1 MSMPQGGESRLPQ
14 ETGGQAEASAQQRQG
29 NVPGQGGTPGPD
41 SAPGQQWAGG
51 PQNQQNGT
59 PPQGG
64 MPGDQWEG
72 PMQGRPVSPVNE
84 IETRVTGR
92 RTVQYIIDAIIYG
105 IVVSILGWALNRG
118 HGGLHAI
125 LAIVWIVAV
134 IAWYVLYWA
143 WRPKTRNGQTFGMQ
157 IMGVRVISANGGP
170 ASLGQLIGRSILLVL
185 FSPISLLVGIIT
197 MWCSRYR
204 QRVGDHLAKTM
215 VVRDRVQPI
224 PAQQEYAGAGQAGY
238 R

>member
-14 ETGGQAEASAQQRQG
+14 DSGGQAGTSAQPWQG
-29 NVPGQGGTPGPD
+29 NVPSQGGTPGHEN
-41 SAPGQQWAGG
+41 APGQQRAGG
-51 PQNQQNGT
+51 PQDQPQNGT
-59 PPQGG
+59 PPPGG
-64 MPGDQWEG
+64 LPSDQWG
-72 PMQGRPVSPVNE
+72 AMQGRPISPVNE

-105 IVVSILGWALNRG
+105 IVLSILGWALNRG

-125 LAIVWIVAV
+125 LVIIWIAAV

-143 WRPKTRNGQTFGMQ
+143 YRPYTRNGQTFGMQ
-157 IMGVRVISANGGP
+157 ILGIKVISASGGQ
-170 ASLGQLIGRSILLVL
+170 ASFWQLVGRSILLVL

-224 PAQQEYAGAGQAGY
+224 PAQQEYADAGQAGY

>member
-14 ETGGQAEASAQQRQG
+14 ETGGQTEASAQQRQG
-29 NVPGQGGTPGPD
+29 NVPGQGGTPGAEG
-41 SAPGQQWAGG
+41 APGQQRAGG
-51 PQNQQNGT
+51 PQNQNDA

-64 MPGDQWEG
+64 VPGDQWG
-72 PMQGRPVSPVNE
+72 DPMQGRPMSPVNE
-84 IETRVTGR
+84 VETRVTGR

-105 IVVSILGWALNRG
+105 IVVSLLGWALNRG
-118 HGGLHAI
+118 HGGLHTI
-125 LAIVWIVAV
+125 LVIVLIVAI

-143 WRPKTRNGQTFGMQ
+143 VRPQTHDGQTFGMQ
-157 IMGVRVISANGGP
+157 IMKVRVISANGGP

-185 FSPISLLVGIIT
+185 FSPLSLLVGIIT

-215 VVRDRVQPI
+215 VVRERVQPV
-224 PAQQEYAGAGQAGY
+224 PAQPEYAGAGQADY